1 MEIDRE
7 LVKQTIK
14 EAAIE
19 SRKQIDW
26 MEEVMGRE
34 ALYRIIFDYP
44 KKWSKRK
51 VKKRGSRDMEYLR
64 LDFGISFV
72 VESVTSL
79 GKEYENI
86 FSEDV

>member
-34 ALYRIIFDYP
+34 ALYRIIFNYP

-51 VKKRGSRDMEYLR
+51 VKKRGSRDIEYVR
-64 LDFGISFV
+64 LDYGSAHIV
-72 VESVTSL
+72 KKVTAL

-86 FSEDV
+86 FKEDV